1 MIDPIHTTEFYCS
14 KLTTSPLLGSS
25 SRFGNDT
32 NYTNNQSYSSYLNTD
47 AKDDNCIYY
56 RIENN
61 FDSGDVTLS
70 KTHVPSPNI
79 ALLSLIL
86 LIGTCVMAL
95 ALKKLRRSVFFG
107 AYVRR
112 TFSDVGML
120 ISIILMVTVDY
131 LIQSKTGLKTQVI
144 ILALNSLYSLHG
156 NNINIINVRSWIYQ
170 IIVGC
175 QLNIARGS
183 CHHLALN

>member
-1 MIDPIHTTEFYCS
+1 MIDPIHTTEFYCN
-14 KLTTSPLLGSS
+14 KLATSPHLASP

-32 NYTNNQSYSSYLNTD
+32 SFTNNQSYSSYLNAD

-79 ALLSLIL
+79 ALLSMIL

-120 ISIILMVTVDY
+120 ISIVLMVTVDY
-131 LIQSKTGLKTQVI
+131 LIESKTGLKTQVK
-144 ILALNSLYSLHG
+144 ILGLFLLNSLHRYFIS
-156 NNINIINVRSWIYQ
+156 II
-170 IIVGC
+170 
-175 QLNIARGS
+175 
-183 CHHLALN
+183 